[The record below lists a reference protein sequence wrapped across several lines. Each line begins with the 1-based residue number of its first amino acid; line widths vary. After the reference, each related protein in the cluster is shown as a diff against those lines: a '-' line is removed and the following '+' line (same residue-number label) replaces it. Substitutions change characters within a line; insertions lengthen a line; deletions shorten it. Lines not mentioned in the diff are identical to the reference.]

1 MDWDALL
8 SQAILALV
16 PVVTVLV
23 VSGIRLLIPKIPRVA
38 LPFLAMGLPF
48 VLTLLT
54 NYIGGHQF
62 SPLVGALLGAAATW
76 LREVITTMQQH
87 GTSA

>member
-1 MDWDALL
+1 MDWNAVL
-8 SQAILALV
+8 SQAVIALV
-16 PVVTVLV
+16 PVVTMVV
-23 VSGIRLLIPKIPRVA
+23 VSGIRALVSKIPRLALPILAVA
-38 LPFLAMGLPF
+38 LPFA
-48 VLTLLT
+48 LTLLT